1 MKIIHSLTLVS
12 AFLWATSV
20 MAAGDVAAGKQK
32 SAACAACHGVDGNSS
47 NAEWPKLAGQ
57 NPQYL
62 YKQLMDY
69 KENRRENALM
79 AGQVAALSDQ
89 DMQDLAAYFS
99 SQAGTPGS
107 VDPAYVALGE
117 TVYRGGNLKTGV
129 AACSACHGPTGV
141 GNPAAKFPKISGQH
155 SVYVKQ
161 QLLNYRDEQRRNDPS
176 AMMRNIASKMSVAE
190 IEAVSNYVSGL
201 Y

>member
-12 AFLWATSV
+12 AFLCATSV

-47 NAEWPKLAGQ
+47 NPEWPKLAGQ

-62 YKQLMDY
+62 YKQLVDY

-79 AGQVAALSDQ
+79 AGQVAPLSDQ

-99 SQAGTPGS
+99 SQTGTPGS
-107 VDPAYVALGE
+107 VDPAQVGLGE

-155 SVYVKQ
+155 
-161 QLLNYRDEQRRNDPS
+161 NE
-176 AMMRNIASKMSVAE
+176 
-190 IEAVSNYVSGL
+190 
-201 Y
+201 

>member
-12 AFLWATSV
+12 AFLCATSV

-47 NAEWPKLAGQ
+47 NPEWPKLAGQ

-62 YKQLMDY
+62 YKQLVDY

-79 AGQVAALSDQ
+79 AGQVAPLSDQ

-99 SQAGTPGS
+99 SQTGTPGS
-107 VDPAYVALGE
+107 VDPALVGLGE

-155 SVYVKQ
+155 NVYVKQ
-161 QLLNYRDEQRRNDPS
+161 QLLNYRDERRRNDPS

-190 IEAVSNYVSGL
+190 IEAVSDYVSGL
-201 Y
+201 H